1 MSYKRGESEIVFYF
15 ANFNAYDFSIEE
27 IPRILINTMCLVY
40 TLFHQE

>member
-15 ANFNAYDFSIEE
+15 PNFHAYDFSIEE
-27 IPRILINTMCLVY
+27 IPRIFINRMCLVY

>member
-1 MSYKRGESEIVFYF
+1 MSYKRGESEIVFIF
-15 ANFNAYDFSIEE
+15 LIFMTYDFSIEE